1 MNLNEYLKEYLL
13 ECKIRNLSH
22 QTIVNKQIQLNVVTN
37 YLKDELGVTKLE
49 KIKKDQGERK
59 SMKKRKYLA
68 LLLAAGMIVQTALST
83 GGVVQVQAAEDT
95 YVKTDELTDN
105 DTAAPKKDKTIPSK
119 NQYEYQKQELA
130 AFCHFGMN
138 TYTNREWGDGTETP
152 QIFNPTEFVAD
163 QWVSA
168 AQNAGMKGVIL
179 TCKHH
184 DGFCLWPTRYT
195 SHSVVSSPWKNGR
208 GDVVWEV
215 SEACRRYGMKFG
227 IYLSPWDRNKP
238 CYGSG
243 KEYDDYYLA
252 QLTELLTGYGDIFSV
267 WLDGACGE
275 GPNGKKQ
282 IYDWKR
288 YYECV
293 RKYQPDACICVCGPD
308 IRWCGNEAGDVRK
321 SEWSVVPARTAL
333 AESVQERSQQTDDKE
348 FRMRRITSDME
359 DLGSRRA
366 LEGETNLIWYPAE
379 VNTSIRPGW
388 FYHPEEDDQVKSL
401 EELIYIYI
409 GAVGGNATFL
419 LNIPPMP
426 NGLLHENDVK
436 RLEEF
441 GSWKKKSFTHN
452 LMSTAH
458 IFSENEDP
466 THPVSDLTDD
476 TSETWFQPESSELP
490 VEITICL
497 DGSYNLGYLVLKE
510 AVCYSQ
516 RVEKFEIFVKE
527 GEIWNSIYTG
537 TVIGYKKIISVKGQK
552 AQKVKI
558 VLHDFRVLPLLS
570 FVGIYPESL

>member
-1 MNLNEYLKEYLL
+1 
-13 ECKIRNLSH
+13 
-22 QTIVNKQIQLNVVTN
+22 
-37 YLKDELGVTKLE
+37 
-49 KIKKDQGERK
+49 
-59 SMKKRKYLA
+59 
-68 LLLAAGMIVQTALST
+68 
-83 GGVVQVQAAEDT
+83 
-95 YVKTDELTDN
+95 
-105 DTAAPKKDKTIPSK
+105 
-119 NQYEYQKQELA
+119 
-130 AFCHFGMN
+130 MN

-388 FYHPEEDDQVKSL
+388 FYHPEEDDQVKS
-401 EELIYIYI
+401 
-409 GAVGGNATFL
+409 
-419 LNIPPMP
+419 
-426 NGLLHENDVK
+426 
-436 RLEEF
+436 
-441 GSWKKKSFTHN
+441 N

>member
-1 MNLNEYLKEYLL
+1 MP
-13 ECKIRNLSH
+13 
-22 QTIVNKQIQLNVVTN
+22 
-37 YLKDELGVTKLE
+37 
-49 KIKKDQGERK
+49 
-59 SMKKRKYLA
+59 
-68 LLLAAGMIVQTALST
+68 
-83 GGVVQVQAAEDT
+83 
-95 YVKTDELTDN
+95 TD
-105 DTAAPKKDKTIPSK
+105 
-119 NQYEYQKQELA
+119 QELIKIVPSSRQLA
-130 AFCHFGMN
+130 YQATEFYAFFHFGMN

-419 LNIPPMP
+419 LNIPPTRE
-426 NGLLHENDVK
+426 GRFHENDK
-436 RLEEF
+436 ARLRELGAFLRNAFFKNVLDQATLTADTEAEI
-441 GSWKKKSFTHN
+441 GKSSNESNGIDCIRVDDDASFVVPEGTHT
-452 LMSTAH
+452 LTVTAKW
-458 IFSENEDP
+458 NEP
-466 THPVSDLTDD
+466 
-476 TSETWFQPESSELP
+476 Q
-490 VEITICL
+490 TIQ
-497 DGSYNLGYLVLKE
+497 YVVLKE
-510 AVCYSQ
+510 DITKSQ
-516 RVEKFEIFVKE
+516 RVEQFILEAADE
-527 GEIWNSIYTG
+527 AGNYQTIYEG
-537 TVIGYKKIISVKGQK
+537 TVIGYKKI
-552 AQKVKI
+552 ACLEKI
-558 VLHDFRVLPLLS
+558 QTDALRLSITKSRVSPTLR
-570 FVGIYPESL
+570 FMGIY

>member
-1 MNLNEYLKEYLL
+1 MP
-13 ECKIRNLSH
+13 
-22 QTIVNKQIQLNVVTN
+22 
-37 YLKDELGVTKLE
+37 
-49 KIKKDQGERK
+49 
-59 SMKKRKYLA
+59 
-68 LLLAAGMIVQTALST
+68 
-83 GGVVQVQAAEDT
+83 
-95 YVKTDELTDN
+95 TD
-105 DTAAPKKDKTIPSK
+105 
-119 NQYEYQKQELA
+119 QELIKIVPSSRQLA
-130 AFCHFGMN
+130 YQATEFYAFFHFGMN

-282 IYDWKR
+282 LYDWKR

-419 LNIPPMP
+419 LNIPPTRE
-426 NGLLHENDVK
+426 GRFHENDK
-436 RLEEF
+436 ARLRELGAFLRNAFFKNELDLATLTADTEAEI
-441 GSWKKKSFTHN
+441 GKSSNESNSIDCIRVDDDASFVVPKGTHT
-452 LMSTAH
+452 LTVTAKW
-458 IFSENEDP
+458 NEP
-466 THPVSDLTDD
+466 
-476 TSETWFQPESSELP
+476 Q
-490 VEITICL
+490 TIQ
-497 DGSYNLGYLVLKE
+497 YVVLKE
-510 AVCYSQ
+510 DITKSQ
-516 RVEKFEIFVKE
+516 RVEQFILEAADE
-527 GEIWNSIYTG
+527 AGNYQTIYEG
-537 TVIGYKKIISVKGQK
+537 TVIGYKKI
-552 AQKVKI
+552 ACLEKI
-558 VLHDFRVLPLLS
+558 QTDALRLSITKSRVSPTLR
-570 FVGIYPESL
+570 FMGIY

>member
-1 MNLNEYLKEYLL
+1 MP
-13 ECKIRNLSH
+13 
-22 QTIVNKQIQLNVVTN
+22 
-37 YLKDELGVTKLE
+37 
-49 KIKKDQGERK
+49 
-59 SMKKRKYLA
+59 
-68 LLLAAGMIVQTALST
+68 
-83 GGVVQVQAAEDT
+83 
-95 YVKTDELTDN
+95 TD
-105 DTAAPKKDKTIPSK
+105 
-119 NQYEYQKQELA
+119 QELIKIVPSSRQLA
-130 AFCHFGMN
+130 YQATEFYAFFHFGMN

-409 GAVGGNATFL
+409 GAVGGN
-419 LNIPPMP
+419 
-426 NGLLHENDVK
+426 
-436 RLEEF
+436 
-441 GSWKKKSFTHN
+441 
-452 LMSTAH
+452 
-458 IFSENEDP
+458 EDP